1 MKNQKALI
9 QIKIDIIKEKLE
21 ALNPFDSPEQMRF
34 YMDRL
39 DEQCCLL
46 ARIEIEEEFERMQ
59 EEFRRSL

>member
-9 QIKIDIIKEKLE
+9 QRKIDIIKEKLE

-46 ARIEIEEEFERMQ
+46 ARIEIEEEFDRIAGELG
-59 EEFRRSL
+59 ET